1 MGCGMRGARTQRP
14 NLSLPIYTV
23 CFYNPMCTVCIRTC
37 IQLRRVSQGSITIHL
52 SYVFRISLR
61 GTRLASWTV
70 LSRSQTRA
78 LLPTQQVLEL

>member
-23 CFYNPMCTVCIRTC
+23 CFYNPMFTVCIITC

-52 SYVFRISLR
+52 SYVFISLR